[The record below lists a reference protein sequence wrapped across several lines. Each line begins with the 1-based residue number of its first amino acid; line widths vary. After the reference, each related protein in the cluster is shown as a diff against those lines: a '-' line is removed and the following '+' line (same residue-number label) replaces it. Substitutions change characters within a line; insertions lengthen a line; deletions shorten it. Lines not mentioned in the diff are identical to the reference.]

1 MSVYTN
7 IQIALDTKLNTIS
20 GSPSIAWPNTEFT
33 PTHGTLY
40 LEPITLP
47 IVSSLETL
55 NDYQRYSGIYQI
67 NVSVPLEKGTAT
79 VNLWADRIIDL
90 FIGDRRLVGGADT
103 ILIQNIDRGPTQ
115 RNTDDDVEYYRTNI
129 DINFIV
135 YT

>member
-7 IQIALDTKLNTIS
+7 LQIALESKLNTIS

-40 LEPITLP
+40 LEPMLLP
-47 IVSSLETL
+47 ITSNLETL
-55 NDYQRYSGIYQI
+55 NDYHRYAGIYQI
-67 NVSVPLEKGTAT
+67 NVSVPVEKGTAT
-79 VNLWADRIIDL
+79 LNLWLDRVHDL
-90 FIGDRRLVGGADT
+90 FLGEKRLTAGGDTVF
-103 ILIQNIDRGPTQ
+103 IQSIERGPTQ
-115 RNTDDDVEYYRTNI
+115 RDTDDEMEYYRSNV

>member
-40 LEPITLP
+40 LEPIILP

-79 VNLWADRIIDL
+79 VNLWTDRIVDL
-90 FIGDRRLVGGADT
+90 FIGDRRLVSGADT
-103 ILIQNIDRGPTQ
+103 VLIQNTDRGPTQ
-115 RNTDDDVEYYRTNI
+115 R

>member
-40 LEPITLP
+40 LEPIILP

-79 VNLWADRIIDL
+79 VNLWTDRIVDL
-90 FIGDRRLVGGADT
+90 FIGDRRLVSGADT
-103 ILIQNIDRGPTQ
+103 VLIQNTDRGPTQ
-115 RNTDDDVEYYRTNI
+115 RDTDNGVEYYRTNV